1 MFWAVLCGLAL
12 AEDDALSQARAELAV
27 LLSETEDPEVRASLE
42 RIDARL
48 SEAQGEAAEPETEP
62 EPEPEPEPEEAPEP
76 SPDNTAKSAC
86 TPEEYQAVVA
96 DLEEQDFTADKLNAL
111 EKAGA
116 RLHFTTDQ
124 LLGLLDGLDFG
135 ADKVRAAA
143 LLHPRLVDP
152 QDFERVYEML
162 DFDSD
167 REALRALIAEPAPSS
182 DIDQKAEP
190 DQGLIDS
197 PVP

>member
-1 MFWAVLCGLAL
+1 MFWALLCGLAW
-12 AEDDALSQARAELAV
+12 AEDDALSQARAELAT
-27 LLSETEDPEVRASLE
+27 LLAETEDPEVRASLE

-48 SEAQGEAAEPETEP
+48 SEAQGEPVSTPQVEP
-62 EPEPEPEPEEAPEP
+62 EPPAEP

-96 DLEEQDFTADKLNAL
+96 DLERQDFTADKLHTL

-152 QDFERVYEML
+152 QDFDRVYEVL

-167 REALRALIAEPAPSS
+167 REALRALVEETPPSS
-182 DIDQKAEP
+182 DIDQE
-190 DQGLIDS
+190 
-197 PVP
+197 